1 MTSLALALRQF
12 RYQNTAFWRNP
23 VAAFFTFVFPLMFL
37 VILNLL
43 FGSGEL
49 DIAGGTVHTSTFYVP
64 AICALSVI
72 TACYTNLAIGM
83 SFSRD
88 EGILKRIRGTP
99 IPTWSFLAGRI
110 AHAVFLGILLTAII
124 MVVGVIFYD
133 VDVPSNTLPAFLIT
147 LALGSATFCALGLAI
162 MKVIPNAEASPAI
175 VNASI
180 LPLMFI
186 SDIFIPLH
194 DAPAWLT
201 TVADI
206 FPVRHF
212 SVAMQTSFNPFEGGL
227 GFEPIHLLVMAAWMV
242 GGLLLALR
250 TFSWEP
256 SR

>member
-1 MTSLALALRQF
+1 MTSLSLALKQL

-43 FGSGEL
+43 FGSRDL
-49 DIAGGTVHTSTFYVP
+49 DIPGGTVNTSTFYVP
-64 AICALSVI
+64 AIGALSVI

-88 EGILKRIRGTP
+88 EGILKRIRGAP
-99 IPTWSFLAGRI
+99 IPAWSFMVGRI
-110 AHAVFLGILLTAII
+110 AHAVFLALLLMVIVTAA
-124 MVVGVIFYD
+124 GAIFYD
-133 VDVPSNTLPAFLIT
+133 VDLPTSTLPAFVVT
-147 LALGSATFCALGLAI
+147 LALGAATFCALGLAV
-162 MKVIPNAEASPAI
+162 MKAIPNAEASPAI

-180 LPLMFI
+180 LPLMFV
-186 SDIFIPLH
+186 SDIFIPMN
-194 DAPAWLT
+194 DAPGWLT
-201 TVADI
+201 TFASI

-227 GFEPIHLLVMAAWMV
+227 GFEPVHLLVMAAWMAA
-242 GGLLLALR
+242 GMLIALR

-256 SR
+256 RR